1 MLTSPV
7 RAYSSLKDDEPI
19 SEKERELV
27 REIYEH
33 LEKHGDAVKDVAFE
47 VDDVASVYYNA
58 VEQGA
63 VGVQKPVKSV
73 DEDGEVVSVFFGRER
88 DLLIIPSR

>member
-7 RAYSSLKDDEPI
+7 KAYSSLKDDEPI
-19 SEKERELV
+19 TQKEGELL

-47 VDDVASVYYNA
+47 VDDVGSVYYNA

-63 VGVQKPVKSV
+63 VGVQKPFKEE
-73 DEDGEVVSVFFGRER
+73 DEDGDVVSTC
-88 DLLIIPSR
+88 SQYST